1 MFECRKDNIIPI
13 QVVDSYAHNIATTI
27 APVVNSSETLYGPQ
41 RIMACAE
48 NPTWQM
54 EPYFKKKCYSWL
66 CPHGKGGEV
75 DPERSLQI
83 NTRDYY
89 KQRLKSS
96 YNR

>member
-27 APVVNSSETLYGPQ
+27 APVFFR